1 MPEGRPAA
9 LRRPV
14 ALLGTAIALL
24 ATAVAPTP
32 AHAAPSAPTSGT
44 ALSASASTAG
54 TARAVSAA
62 TPLAHGSAAR
72 PETYGAPVRP
82 RRAKVVYLSFDDG
95 PSPYTPKVLKVLA
108 KYGARAT
115 FFELGQNVTRR
126 PGLTRK
132 VAAQGGS
139 VQNHT
144 WSHPDLTRV
153 SASVFRS
160 QVRRTDRAIRAA
172 TGVTPRCLRPPYGAV
187 NHTVRARAR
196 ALHKKVILW
205 TVDPQD
211 WARPGTSAIV
221 HRVLTHVH
229 PGSVVPMHDGGGNRS
244 QTVAALPE
252 ILKALKERGYTFRLI
267 ACG

>member
-1 MPEGRPAA
+1 MPGGRPAA

-14 ALLGTAIALL
+14 ALLGTTTALIAAALS
-24 ATAVAPTP
+24 TTP
-32 AHAAPSAPTSGT
+32 AHAAPPTS
-44 ALSASASTAG
+44 AAG
-54 TARAVSAA
+54 TARAASAVA
-62 TPLAHGSAAR
+62 PLAHGAAAR
-72 PETYGAPVRP
+72 AETSPQ
-82 RRAKVVYLSFDDG
+82 RAKVVYLSFDDG
-95 PSPYTPKVLKVLA
+95 PSTYTPKVLKILA
-108 KYGARAT
+108 RYGARAT
-115 FFELGQNVTRR
+115 FFELGQNVTRH
-126 PGLTRK
+126 PSLTKK
-132 VAAQGGS
+132 VVAQGGS

-172 TGVTPRCLRPPYGAV
+172 TGVTPECLRPPYGAV

-196 ALHKKVILW
+196 ALHKKVVLW

-229 PGSVVPMHDGGGNRS
+229 PGSVVLMHDGGGNRS

-252 ILKALKERGYTFRLI
+252 ILKTLKKRGYTFRLI

>member
-1 MPEGRPAA
+1 MPGGRPAA

-14 ALLGTAIALL
+14 ALLGTATALL
-24 ATAVAPTP
+24 AATLSATP
-32 AHAAPSAPTSGT
+32 AHAAPP
-44 ALSASASTAG
+44 ASAAG
-54 TARAVSAA
+54 SARAASA
-62 TPLAHGSAAR
+62 PLAHS
-72 PETYGAPVRP
+72 ETYGAPARP

-108 KYGARAT
+108 RYGARAT
-115 FFELGQNVTRR
+115 FFELGQNVTRH

-132 VAAQGGS
+132 VVAQGGS

-172 TGVTPRCLRPPYGAV
+172 TGVTPECLRPPYGAV

-196 ALHKKVILW
+196 ALHKKVVLW

-221 HRVLTHVH
+221 HRVLAHVH
-229 PGSVVPMHDGGGNRS
+229 PGSVVLMHDGGGNRG

>member
-1 MPEGRPAA
+1 MPGGRPAA

-24 ATAVAPTP
+24 AAALSATP
-32 AHAAPSAPTSGT
+32 AHAAPP
-44 ALSASASTAG
+44 ASAAG
-54 TARAVSAA
+54 TARAASAA
-62 TPLAHGSAAR
+62 APLAHGAAAR
-72 PETYGAPVRP
+72 SETYGAPARS
-82 RRAKVVYLSFDDG
+82 RRAKVVYLTFDDG
-95 PSPYTPKVLKVLA
+95 PGPYTSKVLKTLSR
-108 KYGARAT
+108 YGARAT
-115 FFELGQNVTRR
+115 FFEIGQNVVRH

-132 VAAQGGS
+132 VIAQGGS

-160 QVRRTDRAIRAA
+160 QVIRTDHAIHAA
-172 TGVTPRCLRPPYGAV
+172 IGRTPKCLRPPYGAV
-187 NHTVRARAR
+187 DHSVYARAR
-196 ALHKKVILW
+196 ALHKKVVLW

-221 HRVLTHVH
+221 HRVLTHVR
-229 PGSVVPMHDGGGNRS
+229 PGSVVIMHDGGGNRS
-244 QTVAALPE
+244 QTVAALPK
-252 ILKALKERGYTFRLI
+252 ILKTLKKRGYTFQLI